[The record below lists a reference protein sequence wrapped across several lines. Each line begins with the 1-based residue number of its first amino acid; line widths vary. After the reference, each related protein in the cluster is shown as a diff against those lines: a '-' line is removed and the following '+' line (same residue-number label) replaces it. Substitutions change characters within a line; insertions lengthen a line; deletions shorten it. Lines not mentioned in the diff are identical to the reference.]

1 MTPFRLDKHPD
12 APRSI
17 LCLGAH
23 ADDIE
28 IGCGGTLLKLLR
40 NTAETTVHWVVF
52 SANAPREAEA
62 RRSADRFLEEADEST
77 VEVLNFR
84 DSYFP
89 SERTA
94 IKERIEKLARR
105 VSPNVIFT
113 HHREDR
119 HQDHRL
125 LADLTWNV
133 FRDHLILEYE
143 IPKYDG
149 DLGQPNVF
157 VPLDETA
164 GQQKVEFLMDGFE
177 SQQEKPWFSAD
188 TFWATMR
195 LRGIESRHPYA
206 EAFHG
211 RKVVL
216 HW

>member
-1 MTPFRLDKHPD
+1 MTPLRIDKHPD
-12 APRSI
+12 VPSSI

-28 IGCGGTLLKLLR
+28 IGCGGTLLTLLG
-40 NTAETTVHWVVF
+40 NAADVTVHWVVF
-52 SANAPREAEA
+52 SADDTREAEA
-62 RRSADRFLEEADEST
+62 RRSADRFLDGAAEAT
-77 VEVLNFR
+77 VEVFNFR

-89 SERTA
+89 SERAA
-94 IKERIEKLARR
+94 IKERVEELAGRA
-105 VSPNVIFT
+105 SPDLIFT
-113 HHREDR
+113 HHRKDR

-177 SQQEKPWFSAD
+177 SQQEKPWFTED
-188 TFWATMR
+188 TFWATLR
-195 LRGIESRHPYA
+195 LRGIESRHSYA

-216 HW
+216 H